1 MTRGGAPQGPS
12 ASLRR
17 LTAESA
23 RPVVHIGYHKTATT
37 WFQQHVYPAATSHRW
52 IPRSLAR
59 HALLDPWGLAFDP
72 ETARRQLGDPHDPR
86 PPVICE
92 ENLSGYLHNGG
103 LHGMI
108 APEVARRIKAVL
120 PDARIVIVIR
130 AQASAIAA
138 SYVQYVRGGGT
149 HGPTRYLHPARFL
162 TGARRHA
169 YKAPGFAFEHFE
181 YDRLIVHYDALFGPQ
196 NVLVLP
202 FEALR
207 VDPRSFLTAYAH
219 AAGLQLGA
227 GDVTALRPNRSFGQA
242 TLLAGRLTGLLTSRS
257 VTHKACLISIPG
269 FYEVRRQLLKLMSR
283 FDRAASPAAILGAR
297 NLSLIQDHF
306 AQSNARTARL
316 RDLDLSA
323 LGYPVSPKVAEDQP
337 APSAGSLYR
346 PSWKSVV
353 GR

>member
-1 MTRGGAPQGPS
+1 M
-12 ASLRR
+12 
-17 LTAESA
+17 
-23 RPVVHIGYHKTATT
+23 HIGYHKTATT

-52 IPRSLAR
+52 IPRTIAR
-59 HALLDPWGLAFDP
+59 QALLDPWGLAFDP
-72 ETARRQLGDPHDPR
+72 ETAARQLSDPHDPR

-108 APEVARRIKAVL
+108 APEVARRIQAVL

-149 HGPTRYLHPARFL
+149 YGPTRYLHPARFL

-181 YDRLIVHYDALFGPQ
+181 YDRLIAHYDALFGAK

-202 FEALR
+202 FETLR
-207 VDPRSFLTAYAH
+207 ADPHAFLAAYAQSV
-219 AAGLQLGA
+219 GLDLA
-227 GDVTALRPNRSFGQA
+227 SGDATRFRPNRSFGRA
-242 TLLAGRLTGLLTSRS
+242 TILAGRLTGLLTARS
-257 VTHKACLISIPG
+257 VTHKDCLISIPG
-269 FYEVRRQLLKLMSR
+269 FYDLRRQLLKLMSR
-283 FDRAASPAAILGAR
+283 FDPGASPAAILGGR
-297 NLSLIQDHF
+297 NLALIRERYAD
-306 AQSNARTARL
+306 SNDRTARL
-316 RDLDLSA
+316 RDLNLGA
-323 LGYPVSPKVAEDQP
+323 LGYEVSEDPAVDQP
-337 APSAGSLYR
+337 ASSAGSLYR
-346 PSWKSVV
+346 PSWKSGV